1 MPKASMVKALMICS
15 GNGRVEMRL
24 IDADELI
31 IHLVDYGL
39 QEATFFPEENQKA
52 YDTIANCI
60 EMVEKQP
67 TAYDLQTVVRQLE
80 DVKCCELEKVSDCD
94 ENGCGDAEQIY
105 SDGRSQGRYEAFMQA
120 IKIVKDGV
128 RNE

>member
-1 MPKASMVKALMICS
+1 M
-15 GNGRVEMRL
+15 
-24 IDADELI
+24 
-31 IHLVDYGL
+31 
-39 QEATFFPEENQKA
+39 
-52 YDTIANCI
+52 
-60 EMVEKQP
+60 
-67 TAYDLQTVVRQLE
+67 E

-105 SDGRSQGRYEAFMQA
+105 SDGRLQGRYEAFMQA

>member
-1 MPKASMVKALMICS
+1 MGYRKP
-15 GNGRVEMRL
+15 R
-24 IDADELI
+24 
-31 IHLVDYGL
+31 
-39 QEATFFPEENQKA
+39 FFRKKTKKA

-67 TAYDLQTVVRQLE
+67 TAYDLQTVVRRLE

-105 SDGRSQGRYEAFMQA
+105 SDGRLQGRYEAFMQA